1 MGSLAGYRL
10 ASALADTVYW
20 INTGDNTIRCAPL
33 AGGGTVDTLYDSA
46 QGVDLA
52 LGIVINP
59 ATGQIHWTNYGDS
72 TIRGAPLAGNG
83 TVDTLYDSAQG
94 VTDPVKLAIDPA
106 AKWLY
111 WTGNYGN
118 GEVRRAPLA
127 GGGTVI
133 SLYDPAQGVF
143 APTGVAIDPAAGRIY
158 WSDSGYGTLLGAPL
172 AGGGSVNTLYGP
184 APGGAWGPP
193 VYGPSGVAI
202 DPAAAGRIYW
212 SNYADGT
219 IRGAPLGGGG
229 TVDTLYG
236 PGQGVVH
243 PGGVAVDP
251 PPAGPAMIERSPLG
265 GWLKRAPNWA
275 EDLLSR
281 FFPTRNPP
289 GRIYWANADDTIRG
303 APLAPG
309 GQVDTLYGSAQGV
322 SSPSAVAVLRA
333 PVGAG
338 APAVTWSLMLP
349 EQTFGGLGFGGSHS
363 GPLGQRLSCSR
374 GMWAA
379 DSVGSFLYR
388 SPESFTYQWRLNG
401 TDIGGATAANYTP
414 TTTGSYSCRVT
425 ATNRAGS
432 ATQTSAAVTT
442 I

>member
-1 MGSLAGYRL
+1 M
-10 ASALADTVYW
+10 ADTVYW

-172 AGGGSVNTLYGP
+172 TGGGSVNTLYGP

-219 IRGAPLGGGG
+219 IRGAPLGGAG

-251 PPAGPAMIERSPLG
+251 LPRYRRRSNGRPWVG
-265 GWLKRAPNWA
+265 G
-275 EDLLSR
+275 
-281 FFPTRNPP
+281 
-289 GRIYWANADDTIRG
+289 
-303 APLAPG
+303 
-309 GQVDTLYGSAQGV
+309 
-322 SSPSAVAVLRA
+322 
-333 PVGAG
+333 
-338 APAVTWSLMLP
+338 
-349 EQTFGGLGFGGSHS
+349 
-363 GPLGQRLSCSR
+363 
-374 GMWAA
+374 
-379 DSVGSFLYR
+379 
-388 SPESFTYQWRLNG
+388 
-401 TDIGGATAANYTP
+401 
-414 TTTGSYSCRVT
+414 
-425 ATNRAGS
+425 
-432 ATQTSAAVTT
+432 
-442 I
+442 

>member
-1 MGSLAGYRL
+1 M
-10 ASALADTVYW
+10 ADTVYW
-20 INTGDNTIRCAPL
+20 INTGDDTIRCAPL

-59 ATGQIHWTNYGDS
+59 AAGRIHWTNYGDS

-83 TVDTLYDSAQG
+83 PVATLYDSAQG

-106 AKWLY
+106 AKWIY

-118 GEVRRAPLA
+118 GEIRRAPLA
-127 GGGTVI
+127 GGGPVI

-172 AGGGSVNTLYGP
+172 AGGGNVNTLYGP

-219 IRGAPLGGGG
+219 IRGAPLGGAGN
-229 TVDTLYG
+229 VDTLYG

-251 PPAGPAMIERSPLG
+251 PPTGPAMIERSPLG
-265 GWLKRAPNWA
+265 GWLKMAPNWA

-303 APLAPG
+303 APLAAG

-333 PVGAG
+333 PVATG

-349 EQTFGGLGFGGSHS
+349 EQTFGGLGFGGCHS

-379 DSVGSFLYR
+379 DQVGSFLYR

-414 TTTGSYSCRVT
+414 TTPGSYSCRVT
-425 ATNRAGS
+425 ATNLAGS

>member
-1 MGSLAGYRL
+1 M
-10 ASALADTVYW
+10 ADTVYW

-59 ATGQIHWTNYGDS
+59 ATGRIHWTNYGDS

-118 GEVRRAPLA
+118 GEIRRAPLA

-172 AGGGSVNTLYGP
+172 AGGGNVNTLYGP

-251 PPAGPAMIERSPLG
+251 PPAVPATIERSPLG

-374 GMWAA
+374 GMWVA